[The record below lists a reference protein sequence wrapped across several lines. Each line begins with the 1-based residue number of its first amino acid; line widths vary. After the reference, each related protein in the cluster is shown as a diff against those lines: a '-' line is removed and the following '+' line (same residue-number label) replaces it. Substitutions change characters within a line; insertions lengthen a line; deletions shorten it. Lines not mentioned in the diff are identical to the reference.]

1 MAFHAGIHMRPEA
14 GLENNP
20 VDLTTGPTNYI
31 AEDSSLP
38 KHMFSPSLK
47 PRRTFRERAKLIK
60 NLQLPMR
67 HLPEFKRKDNMSKH
81 VLFQADP
88 SSDATHPE
96 KPVVSQITA
105 GLRSESAGDSRV
117 VLPVR
122 LKEDSGSMAPNPEPS
137 RNLELPDLKGM
148 QSDEGADGD
157 MQEDTREELVPQD
170 VDTPTTGNGSPSGG
184 LSPLIMT
191 PGPDEPEDMET
202 SQSPIL
208 DSGLIQDVCEQIL
221 RQAFDTE
228 YDDIAHTDA
237 AVDAYNTVSYCLDE
251 LSRILPDDSLFNSA
265 ICIQDLPRGAG
276 HLAPARQEGSGS
288 NSGMGRCGGANNG
301 SQKRPNDDGNG
312 YPSRRPEDGFSSG
325 DRGFGGGNN
334 DGGNKRAR
342 MTTESEGQ
350 GLSCPFRKRNPLKFN
365 IRDHQQCAVRPFD
378 DMTHLKRHIKD
389 LHKQKTGSVYHCP
402 RCKEEMQSREALDA
416 HIAVPNDR
424 ICSPQEGS
432 ASGNPEDG
440 ITGRVEYWLNNR
452 KANAKIDNWESLWRI
467 LFPSD
472 DVVPEPDF
480 VAPVEREEFY
490 GDLKNARPQ
499 LIEILTLNGEL
510 SLSESQRSD
519 RQHMEQ
525 LADIFYGH
533 VGQVFQNSRRQPM
546 NLVRRWKSGKRNPK
560 AENPNPASLISPA
573 MQRQGRGQDQL
584 TVPRP
589 IVKKQATTGDGYGGS
604 LASSLETINSA
615 KSWANV
621 GQAELMATRATRATR
636 AAPGLTGSGN
646 VQSGQ
651 VQFAQTGAGVIA
663 SPLGLRQD
671 RQPDFFATRS
681 PVNPRTPVS
690 LQAGFDVYGN
700 GVGNS
705 NQPAQVTAFHHGR
718 QDLVDPGIEMV
729 NHCPPAQ
736 GMNGLNNI
744 HRVNIGGVFGSSPQP
759 QHSAY
764 QQQPGHMALAN
775 PDDAQMPMREM
786 YASNFD
792 WGLNSSGVDLLQQQY
807 QGGHST
813 F

>member
-1 MAFHAGIHMRPEA
+1 
-14 GLENNP
+14 
-20 VDLTTGPTNYI
+20 
-31 AEDSSLP
+31 
-38 KHMFSPSLK
+38 
-47 PRRTFRERAKLIK
+47 
-60 NLQLPMR
+60 
-67 HLPEFKRKDNMSKH
+67 MSKH

-276 HLAPARQEGSGS
+276 HLALARQEGSGS

-378 DMTHLKRHIKD
+378 DMTHLK
-389 LHKQKTGSVYHCP
+389 
-402 RCKEEMQSREALDA
+402 
-416 HIAVPNDR
+416 
-424 ICSPQEGS
+424 
-432 ASGNPEDG
+432 
-440 ITGRVEYWLNNR
+440 
-452 KANAKIDNWESLWRI
+452 
-467 LFPSD
+467 
-472 DVVPEPDF
+472 
-480 VAPVEREEFY
+480 
-490 GDLKNARPQ
+490 
-499 LIEILTLNGEL
+499 
-510 SLSESQRSD
+510 
-519 RQHMEQ
+519 
-525 LADIFYGH
+525 
-533 VGQVFQNSRRQPM
+533 
-546 NLVRRWKSGKRNPK
+546 
-560 AENPNPASLISPA
+560 
-573 MQRQGRGQDQL
+573 
-584 TVPRP
+584 
-589 IVKKQATTGDGYGGS
+589 
-604 LASSLETINSA
+604 
-615 KSWANV
+615 
-621 GQAELMATRATRATR
+621 
-636 AAPGLTGSGN
+636 
-646 VQSGQ
+646 
-651 VQFAQTGAGVIA
+651 
-663 SPLGLRQD
+663 
-671 RQPDFFATRS
+671 
-681 PVNPRTPVS
+681 
-690 LQAGFDVYGN
+690 
-700 GVGNS
+700 
-705 NQPAQVTAFHHGR
+705 
-718 QDLVDPGIEMV
+718 
-729 NHCPPAQ
+729 
-736 GMNGLNNI
+736 
-744 HRVNIGGVFGSSPQP
+744 
-759 QHSAY
+759 
-764 QQQPGHMALAN
+764 
-775 PDDAQMPMREM
+775 
-786 YASNFD
+786 
-792 WGLNSSGVDLLQQQY
+792 
-807 QGGHST
+807 
-813 F
+813 